1 MKSFIQRYGVI
12 AFLLLAVGTAA
23 QAQYHNDLQFNVN
36 YNVNIPSGS
45 FRNFITNPAY
55 KGFTAGLAYP
65 ITSQLRVGLSLGY
78 NDYYQKYPRRVY
90 SEGAG
95 SDISAVVSNSV
106 QQLPLLATVDY
117 TLLKKGFIRPY
128 VGAGA
133 GVNFVSFDQYLG
145 EFDNPQSSAHFAVR
159 GEAGIL
165 IPLSSYSGTAI
176 RIGGSYNYAPYNRNG
191 IRNLDNWGIHAGVS
205 IPIR

>member
-1 MKSFIQRYGVI
+1 MKALFQRYGVI
-12 AFLLLAVGTAA
+12 AFLLLALGTAA
-23 QAQYHNDLQFNVN
+23 QGQYHNDLQFNIN

-45 FRNFITNPAY
+45 FRDLIDKPAY

-65 ITSQLRVGLSLGY
+65 ITGQLRVGLSLGY
-78 NDYYQKYPRRVY
+78 NDYYRKYPRQVY

-95 SDISAVVSNSV
+95 ADVSAVVSNSV
-106 QQLPLLATVDY
+106 QQIPLLATVDY

-133 GVNFVSFDQYLG
+133 GVNFVSLDQYLG
-145 EFDNPQSSAHFAVR
+145 EFDNPRSSTHFAVR

-165 IPLSSYSGTAI
+165 IPLSSYSATAI
-176 RIGGSYNYAPYNRNG
+176 RIGGSYNYAPYNKDG
-191 IRNLDNWGIHAGVS
+191 ISNLDNWGIHGGIS

>member
-1 MKSFIQRYGVI
+1 MKAIIQRYGVI
-12 AFLLLAVGTAA
+12 AFLLLAVGAAA

-65 ITSQLRVGLSLGY
+65 ITSQLRVGLSVGY
-78 NDYYQKYPRRVY
+78 NDYYQKYPRQVY

-106 QQLPLLATVDY
+106 QQMPLLATVDY

-128 VGAGA
+128 IGAGA

-145 EFDNPQSSAHFAVR
+145 EFDNPQSSAHLAVR

-165 IPLSSYSGTAI
+165 IPLSSYSATAI
-176 RIGGSYNYAPYNRNG
+176 RIGGSYNYAPYNKDG
-191 IRNLDNWGIHAGVS
+191 ISDLNNWGIHAGVS

>member
-1 MKSFIQRYGVI
+1 MKYVLI
-12 AFLLLAVGTAA
+12 AVALIIGTATAA
-23 QAQYHNDLQFNVN
+23 QAQHDLQFNIN

-45 FRNFITNPAY
+45 FRDLITNPAY

-65 ITSQLRVGLSLGY
+65 VNDQLRIGLSFGY
-78 NDYYQKYPRRVY
+78 NDYYQKYPRQTY

-106 QQLPLLATVDY
+106 QQIPVLATVDY

-133 GVNFVSFDQYLG
+133 GINFINFDQYLG
-145 EFDNPQSSAHFAVR
+145 EFDDPHSSARLALR

-165 IPLSSYSGTAI
+165 IPLSTYSTTAL
-176 RIGGSYNYAPYNRNG
+176 RIGGSYNYAPFNNYG
-191 IRNLDNWGIHAGVS
+191 INNLSNWGIHAGVS
-205 IPIR
+205 FPIR

>member
-1 MKSFIQRYGVI
+1 MKAIIQRYGVI
-12 AFLLLAVGTAA
+12 AFLLLAVGTAG

-65 ITSQLRVGLSLGY
+65 ITSQLRVGLSVGY
-78 NDYYQKYPRRVY
+78 NDYYQKYPRQVY

-106 QQLPLLATVDY
+106 QQMPLLATVDY

-128 VGAGA
+128 IGAGA

-145 EFDNPQSSAHFAVR
+145 EFDNPQSSAHLAVR

-165 IPLSSYSGTAI
+165 IPLSSYSATAI
-176 RIGGSYNYAPYNRNG
+176 RIGGSYNYAPYNKDG
-191 IRNLDNWGIHAGVS
+191 ISDLNNWGIHAGVS